1 MVAHLGKE
9 KGVGGDVATLVGGF
23 CFYVA
28 TLVGGFCFYVAK
40 LVCVVFVLGF
50 LGVT

>member
-9 KGVGGDVATLVGGF
+9 MGVGGDVATLVGGF
-23 CFYVA
+23 CFYV
-28 TLVGGFCFYVAK
+28 LIS